1 MTLAANAST
10 PSALSA
16 SPKKIAILGGGIAAL
31 TTAFELS
38 SHPNWQDKFDITVYQ
53 LGWRLGGKCAT
64 ARGPNMRIEEHGIHG
79 FLGSYYNALPL
90 MHRAYEA
97 LGRAPGQPLATFDA
111 AFKPASF
118 VLMWEFIDGKM
129 TQWPFTAPTNPLD
142 PGDPASLAKLQSV
155 DHWIASAAEVLDGLF
170 DQHEATHGPQGLMAA
185 MEWAAGRTALR
196 VALAAVQ
203 RAEGDLSSIES
214 AAWRA
219 LDAAWVWIRN
229 GAEKLLEGNTEL
241 RRLLIVAEYL
251 LAIIRGCIK
260 DQVATR
266 GFDALDTENF
276 SDWLQRHGASMMVT
290 SSPMALNTVNLSYQY
305 PQGDTART
313 ALMGAGCYLHWTL
326 RSFAYMGAFAWLFE
340 AGTGET
346 VIAPLYQALLK
357 RGVKFEFFQ
366 KVESLALNADKSAV
380 AAVNIDVQAT
390 LADPTQPY
398 QPLISVKGLPAWPGQ
413 PQFAQLVQGDA
424 LRAGAVDLES
434 YWNGWQPVAQ
444 RQLLAGRDFDQ
455 LVFAISIG
463 AVPYLCTELLAAAPA
478 WQTMVAKVTT
488 VQTQTM
494 QVWLKRSTPALGWTT
509 PFKNP
514 NDAVVGATYL
524 NPLDGQVDFTHLL
537 KWEDWPTD
545 GMPKALWYF
554 SGAMADY
561 EAHEAPPPFTDTQ
574 YPARAHARV
583 KAQCVQYLQ
592 ASIGPL
598 LPLATTNAV
607 SPPGDPMGLD
617 FSLLQG
623 FDEAS
628 AGDGVHRFKQQFWR
642 ANIDPTESYVT
653 SPPGSTAA
661 RLKAWGSGFSNLVLA
676 GDWIYTGLNVGSV
689 EGAVMGGRLAS
700 HAVSGYPALSAIVGY
715 PLAAV

>member
-1 MTLAANAST
+1 MPAY
-10 PSALSA
+10 
-16 SPKKIAILGGGIAAL
+16 SPTAPLKKIAILGGGIAAL

-38 SHPNWQDKFDITVYQ
+38 SQPDWQDRFDITVYQ

-90 MHRAYEA
+90 MSRAYEA
-97 LGRAPGQPLATFDA
+97 LGRAPGQPLATFDE

-129 TQWPFTAPTNPLD
+129 TQWPFTAPTNALR
-142 PGDPASLAKLQSV
+142 PGDPASLAELQSV
-155 DHWIASAAEVLDGLF
+155 DQWIASVAQVLDGLF
-170 DQHEATHGPQGLMAA
+170 DQHEAHHGPQAMMAD
-185 MEWAAGRTALR
+185 MQWAIGRTVLR
-196 VALAAVQ
+196 GALAAVR
-203 RAEGDLSSIES
+203 RAEADLSSAES
-214 AAWRA
+214 AAWHA
-219 LDAAWVWIRN
+219 LDAAWLWIRN
-229 GAEKLLEGNTEL
+229 YAEKLAEVNTGLTEL

-266 GFDALDTENF
+266 GFDALDSENF
-276 SDWLQRHGASMMVT
+276 SDWLQHHGASMMVT

-326 RSFAYMGAFAWLFE
+326 RSFAYIGAFAWLFE

-346 VIAPLYQALLK
+346 VIAPMYQALLK

-366 KVESLALNADKSAV
+366 KVESLVLNADKSAV
-380 AAVNIDVQAT
+380 AAVNIAVQAT
-390 LADPTQPY
+390 LANPAQPY

-413 PQFAQLVQGDA
+413 PQFDQLVQGA
-424 LRAGAVDLES
+424 ELRTKDVDLES

-455 LVFAISIG
+455 VVFAISIG
-463 AVPYLCTELLAAAPA
+463 AVPYLCTELVAAKPA
-478 WQTMVAKVTT
+478 WQAMVAKVTT

-494 QVWLKRSTPALGWTT
+494 QVWLKRTTPELGWAT

-514 NDAVVGATYL
+514 NDAVVGATYI

-545 GMPKALWYF
+545 GMPKSLWY
-554 SGAMADY
+554 SAGPWLTTKPRRRSPTPTTLRGRMR
-561 EAHEAPPPFTDTQ
+561 APRRSACNICRPASARCCLWPRPTPSTRLATPWDWTSACCRVLMK
-574 YPARAHARV
+574 PARATACTDSNSSSGVPTSTPPR
-583 KAQCVQYLQ
+583 AM
-592 ASIGPL
+592 
-598 LPLATTNAV
+598 
-607 SPPGDPMGLD
+607 SP
-617 FSLLQG
+617 
-623 FDEAS
+623 
-628 AGDGVHRFKQQFWR
+628 H
-642 ANIDPTESYVT
+642 
-653 SPPGSTAA
+653 PPAA
-661 RLKAWGSGFSNLVLA
+661 PRRG
-676 GDWIYTGLNVGSV
+676 
-689 EGAVMGGRLAS
+689 
-700 HAVSGYPALSAIVGY
+700 
-715 PLAAV
+715 

>member
-1 MTLAANAST
+1 MPAY
-10 PSALSA
+10 
-16 SPKKIAILGGGIAAL
+16 SPTAPLKKIAILGGGIAAL

-38 SHPNWQDKFDITVYQ
+38 SQPEWQDRFDITVYQ

-90 MHRAYEA
+90 MSRAYEA
-97 LGRAPGQPLATFDA
+97 LGRAPGQPLATFDE

-129 TQWPFTAPTNPLD
+129 TQWPFTAPTNALR
-142 PGDPASLAKLQSV
+142 PGDPASLAELQSV
-155 DHWIASAAEVLDGLF
+155 DQWIASVAQVLDGLF
-170 DQHEATHGPQGLMAA
+170 DQHEAHHGSQAMMAD
-185 MEWAAGRTALR
+185 MQWAIGRTVLR
-196 VALAAVQ
+196 GALAAVR
-203 RAEGDLSSIES
+203 RAEADLSSAES
-214 AAWRA
+214 AAWHA
-219 LDAAWVWIRN
+219 LDAAWLWIRN
-229 GAEKLLEGNTEL
+229 YAEKLAEVNTGLTEL

-266 GFDALDTENF
+266 GFDALDSENF
-276 SDWLQRHGASMMVT
+276 SDWLQHHGASMMVT

-326 RSFAYMGAFAWLFE
+326 RSFAYIGAFAWLFE

-346 VIAPLYQALLK
+346 VIAPMYQTLLK

-366 KVESLALNADKSAV
+366 KVESLVLNADKSAV
-380 AAVNIDVQAT
+380 AAVNIAVQAT
-390 LADPTQPY
+390 LANPAQPY

-413 PQFAQLVQGDA
+413 PQFDQLVQGA
-424 LRAGAVDLES
+424 ELRTKDVDLES

-455 LVFAISIG
+455 VVFAISIG
-463 AVPYLCTELLAAAPA
+463 AVPYLCTELVAAKPA
-478 WQTMVAKVTT
+478 WQAMVAKVTT

-494 QVWLKRSTPALGWTT
+494 QVWLKRTTPELGWTT

-514 NDAVVGATYL
+514 NDAVVGATYI

-537 KWEDWPTD
+537 KWEDWPPD
-545 GMPKALWYF
+545 GMPKSLWYF

-561 EAHEAPPPFTDTQ
+561 EAPPPFTDTH

-583 KAQCVQYLQ
+583 PCAGACARQGAVRAIFAGQHRPAA
-592 ASIGPL
+592 ASGHDQRHQP
-598 LPLATTNAV
+598 A
-607 SPPGDPMGLD
+607 
-617 FSLLQG
+617 
-623 FDEAS
+623 
-628 AGDGVHRFKQQFWR
+628 WR
-642 ANIDPTESYVT
+642 PH
-653 SPPGSTAA
+653 G
-661 RLKAWGSGFSNLVLA
+661 
-676 GDWIYTGLNVGSV
+676 TGLQ
-689 EGAVMGGRLAS
+689 
-700 HAVSGYPALSAIVGY
+700 PAAGF
-715 PLAAV
+715 